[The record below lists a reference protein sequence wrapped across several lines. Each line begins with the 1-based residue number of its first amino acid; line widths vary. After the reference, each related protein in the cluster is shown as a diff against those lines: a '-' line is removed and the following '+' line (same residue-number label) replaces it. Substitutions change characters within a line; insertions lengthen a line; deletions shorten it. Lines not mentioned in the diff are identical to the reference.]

1 MASVTPERASDLE
14 IADSTRNN
22 YSGQGDGFQQMK
34 KESSCDESSDIAQDT
49 VRVTSWQ
56 RSSFKQV
63 YNTVAEITVEP
74 SNSEEPDVKD
84 FFRVLRN
91 HRLQSKL
98 VYVLTVVA
106 IVAISHFVL
115 TVKWILPYFYTITTP
130 ILLVL
135 RLILYWKMKYQYF
148 LLDFC
153 YFANTYWYIYLWLA
167 PQHEL
172 MFVVGY
178 AVANGPLIWALL
190 VFRNS
195 LVFHSLDK
203 VTSLYIHLLP
213 TLLSFV
219 IRWYPEETS
228 EHWYKPF
235 PRYEVGYSFF
245 WLVLIPFVFVLA
257 HQVLYIVLV
266 NCILRPND
274 EYLTM
279 YRYLTA
285 KESSFIFRMCNIFGP
300 RFRIQLYVAW
310 GLSLVLIMLLF
321 NPVWYNFFIPH
332 CVVVSV
338 SIIIAI
344 YNGATYYL
352 DVFSIERMS
361 RHRNGNHESASSGAN
376 IAYNNTQERVLY
388 GALVNSDLKDGV
400 QDANK
405 SSN

>member
-1 MASVTPERASDLE
+1 
-14 IADSTRNN
+14 
-22 YSGQGDGFQQMK
+22 MK
-34 KESSCDESSDIAQDT
+34 KENAVSGPDENTHEIINDAMK
-49 VRVTSWQ
+49 VTPWQ
-56 RSSFKQV
+56 RSSLKQV
-63 YNTVAEITVEP
+63 CDTVAEITVEP
-74 SNSEEPDVKD
+74 SSREEPDVKA
-84 FFRVLRN
+84 FFKVLRN

-115 TVKWILPYFYTITTP
+115 SVKWILPYFYTITTP
-130 ILLVL
+130 ILLIM
-135 RLILYWKMKYQYF
+135 RLIMYWQMKYQYF

-167 PQHEL
+167 PQHEI

-219 IRWYPEETS
+219 IRWYPEDTS

-235 PRYEVGYSFF
+235 PQYEVGYSFF
-245 WLVLIPFVFVLA
+245 WLVFIPFMFVLA

-266 NCILRPND
+266 NCILKPNE

-300 RFRIQLYVAW
+300 RFRVHLYVAW

-332 CVVVSV
+332 CIVVTI
-338 SIIIAI
+338 SILIAI

-352 DVFSIERMS
+352 DVFSLEALG
-361 RHRNGNHESASSGAN
+361 RNKSCKPDSASSGVN
-376 IAYNNTQERVLY
+376 VRYNNTKEKLPYGTLLTSEQTESVQETIETL
-388 GALVNSDLKDGV
+388 
-400 QDANK
+400 
-405 SSN
+405 